1 MAKIG
6 VKTTPLINKG
16 SQKLAKG
23 AKYFVSSCVNEGILE
38 ITVIGEI
45 TETTYASVTEEV
57 NSAIK
62 ANNAKKAIAD
72 FRAVEKRI
80 EPEDMYRYFRNFDSV
95 LFEIQYAIVDL
106 PQNVQY
112 KIAALNAGL
121 SSLEWFTDMESAREW
136 IRNSDPSSVY
146 KGSNPLL
153 RILR

>member
-1 MAKIG
+1 M
-6 VKTTPLINKG
+6 
-16 SQKLAKG
+16 
-23 AKYFVSSCVNEGILE
+23 NEGILE

-45 TETTYASVTEEV
+45 TETTYASVTEEI

-72 FRAVEKRI
+72 FRAVDKRI
-80 EPEDMYRYFRNFDSV
+80 EPEDMYRYFRNYDAV

-121 SSLEWFTDMESAREW
+121 SSLKWFTDMESAREW

-146 KGSNPLL
+146 EGSNPLL
-153 RILR
+153 RIIR